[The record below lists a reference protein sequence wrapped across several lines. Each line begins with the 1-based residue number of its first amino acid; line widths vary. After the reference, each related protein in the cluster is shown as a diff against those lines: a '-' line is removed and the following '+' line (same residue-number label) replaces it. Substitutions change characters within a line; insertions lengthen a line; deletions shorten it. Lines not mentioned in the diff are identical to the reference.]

1 MSSNQP
7 YPRDPRMQ
15 EYQRPPNQ
23 SPVEGRGYGTS
34 NDTVQSSSYGSAYGQ
49 SQRESYVDPMGNQVE
64 NRSEVFE
71 DENLRRANI
80 RFWITR
86 IVYFVLGVL
95 EVILLLRLIFR
106 LLGANEVSA
115 FVMFLYNLSH
125 VFVGPFNGIFNDQAL
140 GRSVFEISTVVAM
153 LVYALIAWGIV
164 SLGRLLFAPLPP
176 GQQSITTS
184 RRDRSL

>member
-7 YPRDPRMQ
+7 YPRDPRVP
-15 EYQRPPNQ
+15 EYQQQQPPYQ
-23 SPVEGRGYGTS
+23 APVS
-34 NDTVQSSSYGSAYGQ
+34 NDTVRSSSYGSANAQ
-49 SQRESYVDPMGNQVE
+49 SQHESYVDSTGNQIE

-80 RFWITR
+80 RAWIAR
-86 IVYFVLGVL
+86 IVYFVLGVV

-106 LLGANEVSA
+106 LLGANQSSD

-140 GRSVFEISTVVAM
+140 GRSVFEISTLVAM
-153 LVYALIAWGIV
+153 IVYALIAWGIV
-164 SLGRLLFAPLPP
+164 SLGNVIFAPHYS
-176 GQQSITTS
+176 GRQSSTTIRRS
-184 RRDRSL
+184 RNP